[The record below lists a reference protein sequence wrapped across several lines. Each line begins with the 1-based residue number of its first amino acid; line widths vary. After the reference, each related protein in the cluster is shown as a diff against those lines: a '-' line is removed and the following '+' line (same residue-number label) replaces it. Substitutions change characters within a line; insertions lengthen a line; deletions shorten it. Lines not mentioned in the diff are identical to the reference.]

1 MNEFVPSC
9 VKYKST
15 KLVSF
20 EVTLLTSIDANKA
33 SVLLTFVDNINDVVA
48 VDTVVLIPLRLMNPI
63 DWVPIPV
70 KLVL

>member
-1 MNEFVPSC
+1 M
-9 VKYKST
+9 
-15 KLVSF
+15 VSF
-20 EVTLLTSIDANKA
+20 VVTLLTSIDANRA

-63 DWVPIPV
+63 DWVPMPV

>member
-1 MNEFVPSC
+1 MPSW
-9 VKYKST
+9 VKYRST

-20 EVTLLTSIDANKA
+20 DVTLLTSIDANRA